1 MPARRAAFDRSTLAF
16 LVILIGMTWLRIAFL
31 RVSPLDLGY
40 DEAQYWAWSQSLAWG
55 YFSKPPLI
63 AWAIAATTNLFGTD
77 AEWAVRLV
85 SPIAHAV
92 AACALFALGRMM
104 YGAWAGF
111 WAGVGWLFMPAI
123 WLSSAVVST
132 DVLLLPLW
140 AIALCALWQ
149 MTATRSWLWAIVL
162 GIVVGVGLQAKYAM
176 LYFPLCVALAAWWSR
191 PVRAALAGGRGVV
204 AALIAIAIISP
215 NLYWNATHDFATAG
229 HTLANARL
237 DERELFSFSELSEF
251 ITSQFAVVGPLL
263 LLALLWLFFRAARR
277 ASGLNDQD
285 RFLLAFM
292 LPMLVLML
300 ILSFLSRANANW
312 AAAAYPAALVWIA
325 GNLVGSISGR
335 RFLAAA
341 LVVNIAIGAFSGA
354 TLMLNP
360 AFAVQAKGVRTST
373 AWNETAHQIAVRAIA
388 QPDQAPFTAVMVDD
402 RATFYEL
409 AYYWRH
415 ARRAGAPLP
424 PVRMWLL
431 HDAPGNSAEA
441 SDPMRPEEGGRVLVV
456 HSISGYVP
464 LIAGDFTVFRRVE
477 HVSIPLG
484 GRYKRDFELSV
495 GEGYARAPRDAA
507 FLQRMRSR
515 S

>member
-40 DEAQYWAWSQSLAWG
+40 DEAQYWAWSQTLAWG

-63 AWAIAATTNLFGTD
+63 AWAISATTNLFGTD
-77 AEWAVRLV
+77 AEWAVRLI
-85 SPIAHAV
+85 SPIGHAI
-92 AACALFALGRMM
+92 AACALVALGRMM

-123 WLSSAVVST
+123 WLSSAVIST

-140 AIALCALWQ
+140 ALGLCALWQ
-149 MTATRSWLWAIVL
+149 MTASRAWIWAIVL
-162 GIVVGVGLQAKYAM
+162 GVVVGVGLQAKYAM
-176 LYFPLCVALAAWWSR
+176 LYFPLCAGFAAWWSK

-204 AALIAIAIISP
+204 AALIALAIIAP
-215 NLYWNATHDFATAG
+215 NLYWNATHGFATAE
-229 HTLANARL
+229 HTLANARF
-237 DERELFSFSELSEF
+237 DERELFSFSELNEF
-251 ITSQFAVVGPLL
+251 ITSQFGVVGPLL
-263 LLALLWLFFRAARR
+263 LLALLWLFFRASRR
-277 ASGLNDQD
+277 SSGLNDQD
-285 RFLLAFM
+285 QFLLAFT
-292 LPMLVLML
+292 LPMLILMV

-312 AAAAYPAALVWIA
+312 AAASYPAALVWIA
-325 GNLVGSISGR
+325 GNLVGSIAGR

-341 LVVNIAIGAFSGA
+341 LVVNIAIGAYVGSV
-354 TLMLNP
+354 LMLNP
-360 AFAVQAKGVRTST
+360 AMAVKAKGVRTST

-402 RATFYEL
+402 RAMFYEL
-409 AYYWRH
+409 QYYWRH

-431 HDAPGNSAEA
+431 NDQARNSAES

-456 HSISGYVP
+456 HMTSGYVP

-477 HVSIPLG
+477 HLSIPLG
-484 GRYKRDFELSV
+484 GRYSRELELSV
-495 GEGYARAPRDAA
+495 GEGYARAPRDATFTA
-507 FLQRMRSR
+507 RLRSR
-515 S
+515 T